1 MAFQFK
7 FPDVG
12 EGIHEGEIVRWR
24 VKVGDAV
31 REDQVLIE
39 METAKAVVE
48 LPAPKNGT
56 VIALVGKEGDTV
68 HVGDVLVVIG
78 EKGETWSPGGTG
90 AEQES
95 AAVSKSGPGVIGQIP
110 TEEVGVVLPPRRAEG
125 RPATAP
131 KTPTVAP
138 QKPRS
143 KTSPRNFEAWG
154 KTERVPVKGVR
165 KSVAEHMV
173 ESVSTIPHVTHVDE
187 FDATNLIKLREG
199 KKAEAEQKGVKLT
212 YLPFIM
218 KALAECLKKHPGLNA
233 AFDDAKQEI
242 VFMKYYNVGIAVDT
256 PEGLMVP
263 VLKNVDQKDIFQ
275 LAKEIAELAEKC
287 RARKI
292 ELEGLQ
298 GGSFSITN
306 VGSVG
311 GQFATPIILPGQS
324 AILAVMRMKE
334 KPVAIE
340 GKVEIRPMLTLALAF
355 DHRVLDGADAA
366 RFLNDLMLAL
376 SK

>member
-1 MAFQFK
+1 MAFEFK

-24 VKVGDAV
+24 VKIGDDV
-31 REDQVLIE
+31 KEDQVLIE

-48 LPAPKNGT
+48 LPAPKTGT
-56 VIALVGKEGDTV
+56 VIALVGKEGDIV
-68 HVGDVLVVIG
+68 HVGDTLVVIG
-78 EKGETWSPGGTG
+78 EKGETW
-90 AEQES
+90 EKE

-125 RPATAP
+125 RAAASTPMQTP
-131 KTPTVAP
+131 RKQPQQKTP
-138 QKPRS
+138 Q
-143 KTSPRNFEAWG
+143 RNFETWG
-154 KTERVPVKGVR
+154 VVERIPVKGVR

-173 ESVSTIPHVTHVDE
+173 ESMSTIPHVTHVDE
-187 FDATNLIKLREG
+187 FDATNLIKLRES
-199 KKAEAEQKGVKLT
+199 KKAEAEQQGVKLT

-218 KALAECLKKHPGLNA
+218 KALAECLKKYPALNA
-233 AFDDAKQEI
+233 AFDDAKQEL
-242 VFMKYYNVGIAVDT
+242 VFMKYYNIGLAVDT

-263 VLKNVDQKDIFQ
+263 VVKNVEQKDIFA

-292 ELEGLQ
+292 ELADLQ

-334 KPVAIE
+334 KPVAIA

>member
-1 MAFQFK
+1 MIEFK

-24 VKVGDAV
+24 VKVGDEV
-31 REDQVLIE
+31 KEDQVLIE

-48 LPAPKNGT
+48 LPAPKTGT

-78 EKGETWSPGGTG
+78 EKGETPK
-90 AEQES
+90 S
-95 AAVSKSGPGVIGQIP
+95 APSSGPGVIGHIP

-125 RPATAP
+125 RPTTAP
-131 KTPTVAP
+131 KTPPATQ
-138 QKPRS
+138 QKPQQ

-173 ESVSTIPHVTHVDE
+173 ESVTTIPHVTHVDE
-187 FDATNLIKLREG
+187 FDATNLVKLRES
-199 KKAEAEQKGVKLT
+199 KKSEAKQKGVKLT

-218 KALAECLKKHPGLNA
+218 KALAECFKKYPALNA

-242 VFMKYYNVGIAVDT
+242 VFMKYYNIGIAVDT

-292 ELEGLQ
+292 ELADLQ

-324 AILAVMRMKE
+324 AILAIMRMKE

-366 RFLNDLMLAL
+366 RFLNELMAEL
-376 SK
+376 SRF